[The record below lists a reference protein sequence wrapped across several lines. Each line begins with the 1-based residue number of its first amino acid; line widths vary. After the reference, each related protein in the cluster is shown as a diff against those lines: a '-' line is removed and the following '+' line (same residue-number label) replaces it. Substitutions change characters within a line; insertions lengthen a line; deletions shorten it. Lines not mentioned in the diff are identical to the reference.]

1 MCASG
6 TYSCGTC
13 VYESPLPACYQPS
26 ATPPVC
32 ASGTAN
38 KGTCTTPCSGS
49 MSGVCT
55 MLSDAGK
62 TEGCVCI
69 AGSAGNVWTC
79 ATQWW

>member
-1 MCASG
+1 
-6 TYSCGTC
+6 
-13 VYESPLPACYQPS
+13 
-26 ATPPVC
+26 
-32 ASGTAN
+32 
-38 KGTCTTPCSGS
+38 
-49 MSGVCT
+49 VCT